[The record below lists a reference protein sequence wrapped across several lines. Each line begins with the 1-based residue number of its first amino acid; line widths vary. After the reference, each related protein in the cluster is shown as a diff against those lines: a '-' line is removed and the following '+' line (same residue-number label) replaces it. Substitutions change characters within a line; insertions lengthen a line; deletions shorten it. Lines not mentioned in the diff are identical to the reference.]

1 MYDTIECSIMLISVK
16 HVFYILHGDKL
27 IEPGQINITKY
38 IIWQILMQ
46 NRLFKNCFSNK
57 TNVPDLTDIHHWSN
71 HDLICQL

>member
-46 NRLFKNCFSNK
+46 NGYLKIDFPIKLMY
-57 TNVPDLTDIHHWSN
+57 LT
-71 HDLICQL
+71 

>member
-46 NRLFKNCFSNK
+46 NGYLKIVFPVKLMY
-57 TNVPDLTDIHHWSN
+57 LT
-71 HDLICQL
+71 QLTFITDPIMI

>member
-46 NRLFKNCFSNK
+46 NGYLKIVFPIKLMY
-57 TNVPDLTDIHHWSN
+57 LT
-71 HDLICQL
+71 QLTFITDPIMI

>member
-1 MYDTIECSIMLISVK
+1 MYDTIECSVMLISVK

-46 NRLFKNCFSNK
+46 NGYLKIVFPIKLMY
-57 TNVPDLTDIHHWSN
+57 LT
-71 HDLICQL
+71 QLTFITDPIMI